1 MPSPS
6 KVVSAAEAIGRI
18 PDGAVLSICG
28 AWVLVPEFTL
38 KALETRFLETGHPR
52 DLTAV
57 FAICPGDSFEQ
68 PGIEHLAHQ
77 GLLRRVIGGSYPTGP
92 SSSLP
97 SRLRQLIQQ
106 DQIEAY
112 NFPSGMIA
120 QWYREVGA
128 RRPGVLTRV
137 GLGTFVDPGSH
148 GGRMNQAA
156 ARDLVSLVE
165 VGGAEYLFFPAF
177 PVDAAIIR
185 ATTADELGN
194 LSMEHEGATL
204 TAFAQAAAAKA
215 SGGVV
220 IAQVKRCAAARSLN
234 PHLVKVPGT
243 LVDYVVI
250 DSDQM
255 QASKIRHNP
264 AVCGEIRTPLQTDV
278 EMPAVDRL
286 MAARAAANIRGGD
299 VIVLGFGISAMV
311 PRLLLEQNRFEQ
323 VSFAIE
329 QGSTGG
335 LPLTGFQFGS
345 SLNPQTILDAG
356 SQFDL
361 FQGGCFD
368 AAMLSFLQIDQAGRV
383 NVHRV
388 NKAPHVSAGIG
399 GFLDIVSGAKRLL
412 FLGNLTAGGFQ
423 AEVEGGRL
431 RILNEG
437 RNRKFVRQLD
447 QVSFDPLYSPA
458 TEILYI
464 TERATFRYTD
474 GEIELVELTPGVD
487 IERDVLGQMEFQPKI
502 APTLPL
508 AEMR

>member
-1 MPSPS
+1 MPSSS
-6 KVVSAAEAIGRI
+6 KIVSAAEAVSRI
-18 PDGAVLSICG
+18 PDGAVVSICG
-28 AWVLVPEFTL
+28 AWVLVPEITL
-38 KALETRFLETGHPR
+38 KALGTHFLETGHPR

-68 PGIEHLAHQ
+68 PGIEHLAHP

-92 SSSLP
+92 SSSQP
-97 SRLRQLIQQ
+97 SRLRQLIQGNQ
-106 DQIEAY
+106 AEAY
-112 NFPSGMIA
+112 NLPSGMIA

-128 RRPGVLTRV
+128 HRPGVLTRA
-137 GLGTFVDPGSH
+137 GLGTFVDPRSH

-156 ARDLVSLVE
+156 TRDIVSLVE
-165 VGGAEYLFFPAF
+165 VAGTEYLFFPAF
-177 PVDAAIIR
+177 PVQAAIIR

-194 LSMEHEGATL
+194 LTMEHEGATL
-204 TAFAQAAAAKA
+204 TAFSQAAAAKA
-215 SGGVV
+215 SGGIV

-243 LVDYVVI
+243 LVDYIVV

-255 QASKIRHNP
+255 QASKIRHDP
-264 AVCGEIRTPLQTDV
+264 AVCGEIRTPLRSDIKV
-278 EMPAVDRL
+278 PPVDRL
-286 MAARAAANIRGGD
+286 IAARALAAIREGD
-299 VIVLGFGISAMV
+299 VVVLGFGISAFV
-311 PRLLLEQNRFEQ
+311 PRLLLEQDRFEQ

-345 SLNPQTILDAG
+345 SLNPQVILDAG

-368 AAMLSFLQIDQAGRV
+368 VAMLSFLQIDKAGRV

-399 GFLDIVSGAKRLL
+399 GFLDIVAGAKRLL

-423 AEVEGGRL
+423 AEVNGATL

-437 RNRKFVRQLD
+437 HNRKFVHELD
-447 QVSFDPLYSPA
+447 QVSFDPRYSQA
-458 TEILYI
+458 EEILYI
-464 TERATFRYTD
+464 TERATFRYRN
-474 GEIELVELTPGVD
+474 GEIELAELNPGVD
-487 IERDVLGQMEFQPKI
+487 LERDVLAQMEFQPKI
-502 APTLPL
+502 ASTLSL
-508 AEMR
+508 AATR